1 MSIRL
6 TVIIL
11 AEDGGA
17 GFELSV
23 RARFVLGQLS
33 SVETTEG

>member
-1 MSIRL
+1 MTL
-6 TVIIL
+6 LGMVMIL

-17 GFELSV
+17 GIELPV

-33 SVETTEG
+33 SVGTTE